1 VAVVRTGTVAKEV
14 RSLAID
20 AWLTSAF
27 RGELME
33 VDAARTNAGGKNL
46 K

>member
-1 VAVVRTGTVAKEV
+1 VVLRTGTVAKEV

-20 AWLTSAF
+20 AWLTTAF

-33 VDAARTNAGGKNL
+33 ADAALTNAGRKKL